1 MQKKIIVQNK
11 FGVIKKQFGS
21 KFFYQKFFL
30 NKNRTNVAMRNVAW
44 NKFTGT
50 VKYGLRS
57 QKF

>member
-30 NKNRTNVAMRNVAW
+30 IK
-44 NKFTGT
+44 TGQT
-50 VKYGLRS
+50 LPWEMLPEIHRDS
-57 QKF
+57 